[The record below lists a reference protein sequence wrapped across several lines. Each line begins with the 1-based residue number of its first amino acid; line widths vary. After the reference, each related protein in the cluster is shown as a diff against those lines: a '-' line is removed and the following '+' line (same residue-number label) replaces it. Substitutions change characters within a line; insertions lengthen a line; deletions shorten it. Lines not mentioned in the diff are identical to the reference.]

1 MILPSSVDV
10 QDKFVGSLKKQPD
23 IQTLE
28 LLQQYGYTLRHPDGV
43 VEFLSRHSSLLEL
56 LEEAPRQILRHF
68 GDGMSSLV
76 LEAVKDPE
84 AEDDEE
90 LILFIQTAL
99 PVDQAL
105 QKLDRVDDMW
115 WLEAGSRTK
124 GNLGMNLEF
133 V

>member
-10 QDKFVGSLKKQPD
+10 QDTVVSPAENHSD
-23 IQTLE
+23 RPILE
-28 LLQQYGYTLRHPDGV
+28 LLRQGGYTLRRPDEV
-43 VEFLSRHSSLLEL
+43 VGFLSRHSSLVEI

-68 GDGMSSLV
+68 GDGMSSLA

-84 AEDDEE
+84 AENDEE

-99 PVDQAL
+99 PINQAL
-105 QKLDRVDDMW
+105 QHLDRLDDAW
-115 WLEAGSRTK
+115 WLEAGSRTQ

>member
-10 QDKFVGSLKKQPD
+10 QDEFVGSLKKQPD
-23 IQTLE
+23 TQTLE
-28 LLQQYGYTLRHPDGV
+28 LLQQYGYTLRRSDEV
-43 VEFLSRHSSLLEL
+43 VDFLLRHQSLLEI
-56 LEEAPRQILRHF
+56 LEEAPTQIHRHF
-68 GDGMSSLV
+68 GDGISSLV

-90 LILFIQTAL
+90 LILFIQTVL

-105 QKLDRVDDMW
+105 QKLDRVDDTW
-115 WLEAGSRTK
+115 WLEAGSRTQ

>member
-10 QDKFVGSLKKQPD
+10 QDEFVAPLKKQSD
-23 IQTLE
+23 TQTLD
-28 LLQQYGYTLRHPDGV
+28 LLQQYGYTLRHPGDV
-43 VEFLSRHSSLLEL
+43 VEFLSRYSSLLEI
-56 LEEAPRQILRHF
+56 LEEAPRQIHRHF
-68 GDGMSSLV
+68 GDGMSGLV

-90 LILFIQTAL
+90 LILFIQTVL
-99 PVDQAL
+99 PIDQAL
-105 QKLDRVDDMW
+105 QKLDRLDDMW
-115 WLEAGSRTK
+115 WLEAGSCTQ